1 MMQRDECF
9 AALAAE
15 RGNAIV
21 VGTYTSAFEWER
33 ISPSPLN
40 LPATGAMGQ
49 GSSHALGLALGLPGH
64 PVFVLDG
71 DGALLMNLGTLVT
84 IANAAPKNLFHFL
97 CENGTYEANG
107 SHPLPGRD
115 TVDFAGMARAAGY
128 AQVFVFDDVAR
139 FAAELP
145 RVLALDGPVFVTLK
159 IVPGAPVKYDYDWM
173 HGDAVRERFQQAL
186 DALVTTGATA
196 AR

>member
-1 MMQRDECF
+1 MMTRDACF
-9 AALAAE
+9 AVLAAQ
-15 RGNAIV
+15 RGDAIV

-33 ISPSPLN
+33 IAPSPLN

-49 GSSHALGLALGLPGH
+49 GSSHALGLALGLPQAR
-64 PVFVLDG
+64 VFVLDG
-71 DGALLMNLGTLVT
+71 DGGLLMNLGTLVT
-84 IANAAPKNLFHFL
+84 IANAGPKNLLHFV

-115 TVDFAGMARAAGY
+115 TVDFAGLARAAGY
-128 AQVFVFDDVAR
+128 AQTFVFDDVAR

-159 IVPGAPVKYDYDWM
+159 IVPGPPVTYDYAWM
-173 HGDAVRERFQQAL
+173 HGDAVRERFQRGI
-186 DALVTTGATA
+186 DALAGAASA